1 MPIFKV
7 RAYDSNGDLKSFR
20 KEAATEDELLR
31 ALGFEGYVPISL
43 QLEKSKDGKKEIKS
57 LKLEDQH
64 LFCSMLSAFLLSGL
78 SLTEVLR
85 LLQRQTK
92 DKRLQPVFSELRES
106 VESGRSLAQSMKS
119 QGVFQDFLVG
129 MVESGERSSSLPA
142 MPLQLS
148 VGALTSVGWRDCS
161 RYSPPTSAHWQAQ
174 AARPPVLPA
183 PWRNSNVWR

>member
-92 DKRLQPVFSELRES
+92 HR
-106 VESGRSLAQSMKS
+106 
-119 QGVFQDFLVG
+119 
-129 MVESGERSSSLPA
+129 GE
-142 MPLQLS
+142 
-148 VGALTSVGWRDCS
+148 
-161 RYSPPTSAHWQAQ
+161 
-174 AARPPVLPA
+174 
-183 PWRNSNVWR
+183 